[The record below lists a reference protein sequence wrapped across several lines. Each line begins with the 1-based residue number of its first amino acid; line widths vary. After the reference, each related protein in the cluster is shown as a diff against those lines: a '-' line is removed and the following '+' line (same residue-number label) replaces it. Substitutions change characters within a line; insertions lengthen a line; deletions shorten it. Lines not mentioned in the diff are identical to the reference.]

1 MTDNTFPTLDRY
13 REVVAA
19 GLANAHSCPPETVSD
34 MMDYYEAVIRGSW
47 SVKAAPVDL
56 IRLFYA
62 DWQTFRM
69 KPGIDVGK
77 KNDCMH
83 GSGEAADNAGCERE
97 AYGNHLAHRRR

>member
-1 MTDNTFPTLDRY
+1 MTENPFPTLDRY

-34 MMDYYEAVIRGSW
+34 MMDYYEEVVRGSW

-62 DWQTFRM
+62 EWQTFRT
-69 KPGIDVGK
+69 KPGTEFGK
-77 KNDCMH
+77 KK
-83 GSGEAADNAGCERE
+83 
-97 AYGNHLAHRRR
+97 